1 MEYFLKG
8 ARGIFTPDQVR
19 KMQAKL
25 DEEAIQTES
34 IPEREASAMRILQEE
49 ERSMGIVPN

>member
-34 IPEREASAMRILQEE
+34 IPKREARAMRILQEE